1 MKFSSKIKR
10 CELSPVRKF
19 YPYEMAAVEKGLKV
33 RHLNIGQPDI
43 ETPRVFFEAISRFS
57 DSVLEYAP
65 APGVSDFLTATQK
78 YYESLGFHITR
89 EDILATY
96 GGSEA
101 LQIVMSCILEEGD
114 EVLVPEP
121 FYPNYTT
128 FINITGGK
136 IRPIKTKA
144 EEGYRFATREQIEPL
159 INEHTRAILMTNPG
173 NPTGV
178 VLTRE
183 EMRLMADIA
192 KEHDLFLI
200 SDEVYREIVYTGE
213 KISSMLELEDAAEN
227 VVVIDSVS
235 KRFSATGARVG
246 AVISRNHEL
255 MNEAMKLCQGRL
267 CTATLDQVGA
277 AAMYNELPASYYTE
291 VREEYRRRRDAM
303 VAALSKIPG
312 VEFRCP
318 EGAFYL
324 MVTLLVDDTEKL
336 QYFLLEEFQ
345 DNGETVMVTP
355 ADGFFTDPELGR
367 NKVRIAY
374 VTNPEDVTRAIELL
388 GLGIQAYI
396 ARKD

>member
-1 MKFSSKIKR
+1 MKFSSKIQR
-10 CELSPVRKF
+10 CELSTVRKF

-303 VAALSKIPG
+303 VTALSKIPG

-324 MVTLLVDDTEKL
+324 MVTLPVDDTEKL

-388 GLGIQAYI
+388 GLGIQAYN

>member
-1 MKFSSKIKR
+1 MKFSSKIRR

-65 APGVSDFLTATQK
+65 APGVPDFLTATQK
-78 YYESLGFHITR
+78 YYESLGFPISR
-89 EDILATY
+89 DDILATY

-303 VAALSKIPG
+303 VTALSKIPG

-324 MVTLLVDDTEKL
+324 MVTLPVDDTEKL

-388 GLGIQAYI
+388 GLGIQAYN